1 MTYEEIRNL
10 YNQEKN
16 IAITI
21 KLDINQGNISNKNSD
36 RILLKNQ
43 LTAAKDRILEEHNKR
58 DVAQILE
65 YLSKAED
72 DIHININDKG
82 LVIFIAEDYFS
93 YVTLPFTV
101 GNQVRISDHFATR
114 TLIRAYNQA
123 EHYYILTASQNEV
136 NLIECYNDNLIK
148 IFDSPFPVKNET
160 FYESDRLKRSF
171 ASTTDKLS
179 QAFFRVADEAFSEI
193 LKSAPLPIIIAGP
206 EEAIA
211 NFEEISDEKK
221 LIIGKIRGNYD
232 KINGTEI
239 NELIEKACKIVS
251 DYKILKANESLN
263 DLEEAANKNLIEY
276 DLNNIYNFSKL
287 GQVHELVVDEDYYQ
301 EAVFD
306 EDDNMFVDCKK
317 DGTACN
323 DIVNLIIHLVKQNGG
338 EIVYVPSFTIHSKH
352 RIAAILRWK

>member
-10 YNQEKN
+10 YNQEKD

-21 KLDINQGNISNKNSD
+21 KLDINQGNISNKNQD

-43 LTAAKDRILEEHNKR
+43 LKAAKDRILEDHNKR

-65 YLSKAED
+65 YIEKAEN

-82 LVIFIAEDYFS
+82 LVIFIAEDYFNF
-93 YVTLPFTV
+93 VTLPFAV

-114 TLIRAYNQA
+114 TLIRAYNQV
-123 EHYYILTASQNEV
+123 EHYYILAVSQSEV

-148 IFDSPFPVKNET
+148 VFETPFPIKNET
-160 FYESDRLKRSF
+160 FYEADRLKRSF
-171 ASTTDKLS
+171 ASSTDKLS
-179 QAFFRVADEAFSEI
+179 QAFFRVADEAFSPI
-193 LKSAPLPIIIAGP
+193 FKANPLPIILAGP
-206 EEAIA
+206 EEAMA
-211 NFEEISDEKK
+211 NFEEISDEKR
-221 LIIGKIRGNYD
+221 LIIGKIRGNHD
-232 KINGTEI
+232 SLNGPEI
-239 NELIEKACKIVS
+239 NELIEKAHKIIS
-251 DYKILKANESLN
+251 DYKVSKANESLN
-263 DLEEAANKNLIEY
+263 DLEEAASKGLIEY

-287 GQVHELVVDEDYYQ
+287 GQVGELVVDEDYYQ

-306 EDDNMFVDCKK
+306 EDDNMFVDCEK

-323 DIVNLIIHLVKQNGG
+323 DIVNLIIHIVKQNGG